1 VQRLRLHYA
10 KRGRLRFSSHRDFQ
24 RAFERALRRSAVP
37 MAYSAGFSPH
47 PKVSYAGAAPTGV
60 ASEAE
65 YLEIGL
71 AERCD
76 PERLRAALDASL
88 PPDLDVLEVV
98 EVPPPPP
105 NVKAPA
111 LADRLEASVW
121 EVRLA
126 GVPTETAQ
134 AAVSAFLAAD
144 RAEVSRMTKNGLR
157 TFDTRAAVVSLGVAP
172 SLGAEGEAPCAIMQM
187 VVRHVTPAVRP
198 DDVLAG
204 LSSIGALAPPSAPS
218 VVRLAQGPL
227 DDGTGTVSD
236 PLAPDRD
243 ASTTQLSAQSSDGAD
258 TEQPPRGAAEGA

>member
-24 RAFERALRRSAVP
+24 RAFERALRRAAVP

-71 AERCD
+71 AQRCD
-76 PERLRAALDASL
+76 PERLRRALDASL
-88 PPDLDVLEVV
+88 PPDLDVLEIV
-98 EVPPPPP
+98 EVAPPPP
-105 NVKAPA
+105 NVKAAA
-111 LADRLEASVW
+111 LADRLQASVW

-126 GVPTETAQ
+126 GVTAAAAETA
-134 AAVSAFLAAD
+134 AATFLAAE
-144 RAEVSRMTKNGLR
+144 RAEVSRMTKNGMR
-157 TFDTRAAVVSLGVAP
+157 TFDTRAAVVSLGVAEAAAP
-172 SLGAEGEAPCAIMQM
+172 EGTGPCAILRV

-204 LSSIGALAPPSAPS
+204 LSAIGALAPPSAPS

-227 DDGTGTVSD
+227 DEQTSTVSD

-243 ASTTQLSAQSSDGAD
+243 VSTTQLSAPSPDGTD
-258 TEQPPRGAAEGA
+258 